1 MRLNEFNTAIM
12 AEGVKMIAEG
22 CKTITTVL
30 EGMENKSEDEL
41 MHILNR
47 LQIIAQSN
55 SAIAKILSYIKED
68 HVDGEP
74 ADEKLYFWQDL
85 SGRGIN
91 NQFTTNELLSAFNP
105 YEGYDVEKSDDDN
118 DDEDIDGDYLSDD
131 GETVARWLSGSP
143 SIGETW
149 KNEANRITRIK

>member
-55 SAIAKILSYIKED
+55 SAIARML
-68 HVDGEP
+68 
-74 ADEKLYFWQDL
+74 Q
-85 SGRGIN
+85 GI
-91 NQFTTNELLSAFNP
+91 SA
-105 YEGYDVEKSDDDN
+105 E
-118 DDEDIDGDYLSDD
+118 IDTKAGDF
-131 GETVARWLSGSP
+131 
-143 SIGETW
+143 
-149 KNEANRITRIK
+149 

>member
-55 SAIAKILSYIKED
+55 SAIAKILSYIKEE
-68 HVDGEP
+68 V
-74 ADEKLYFWQDL
+74 
-85 SGRGIN
+85 S
-91 NQFTTNELLSAFNP
+91 
-105 YEGYDVEKSDDDN
+105 
-118 DDEDIDGDYLSDD
+118 
-131 GETVARWLSGSP
+131 
-143 SIGETW
+143 
-149 KNEANRITRIK
+149 